1 MTIGV
6 IGYGRFGRLAARY
19 LSREAN
25 VFVYDARR
33 MTVPRGTTR
42 IRKAPLPIVASR
54 PIVILAVPVSAMRES
69 LRSMAP
75 FLVPGSLV
83 IDVGAVK
90 TLPARWMKEAVP
102 GSVSILATHPLF
114 GPDSAS
120 RSLRGRIIVLCPVRI
135 RAARLKAVRSALHRK
150 GLRSVVMK
158 AEEHDRMA
166 AETILATQYVGR
178 LVAHAGLSR
187 WPGVTANYRR
197 LLTMVDIA
205 RRDSKDLFVDMAR
218 FNPHGREVA
227 RAFRRSQEKIGR
239 ELGIATRGRSHLS
252 TAGKSPAPSGSA
264 SGGSTRRGRG
274 VRSRGASRRPSSR
287 STIR

>member
-1 MTIGV
+1 MTVGI

-19 LSREAN
+19 LSGETH
-25 VFVYDARR
+25 VFVYDERP
-33 MTVPRGTTR
+33 VSIPRGTRR
-42 IRKAPLPIVASR
+42 IRKAPLAIVASR
-54 PIVILAVPVSAMRES
+54 PVVILAVPVSAMRAA

-90 TLPARWMKEAVP
+90 TLPARWMKAAIP

-120 RSLRGRIIVLCPVRI
+120 RSVRGRIVVLCPVRI
-135 RAARLKAVRSALHRK
+135 AAPRLKLIRAVLHRK
-150 GLRSVVMK
+150 GLMSIVMK
-158 AEEHDRMA
+158 AGEHDRMA

-187 WPGVTANYRR
+187 WPAVTANYAR

-205 RRDSKDLFVDMAR
+205 RRDSRDLFVDMAR
-218 FNPHGREVA
+218 FNPHGRSVA
-227 RAFRRSQEKIGR
+227 RAFARSQLKIER
-239 ELGIATRGRSHLS
+239 ELAAT
-252 TAGKSPAPSGSA
+252 
-264 SGGSTRRGRG
+264 TRRP
-274 VRSRGASRRPSSR
+274 RGASRPVRARRP
-287 STIR
+287 IR